1 MKITAID
8 YEQLK
13 ADISHA
19 ALALGVN
26 IAKAE
31 GGKTGLF
38 TMHGLHTVVDR
49 NRAYDDT
56 HSGFSS
62 GAWKRVLPCTGRKY
76 CHLYDAGLND
86 AHIATALNR
95 IKTELSSPL

>member
-1 MKITAID
+1 MKLTAID

-13 ADISHA
+13 ADILHA

-26 IAKAE
+26 IATAE
-31 GGKTGLF
+31 GGKTGLL

-56 HSGFSS
+56 HPGFSS
-62 GAWKRVLPCTGRKY
+62 GAWKRVLPYTGRNY
-76 CHLYDAGLND
+76 CHLYEAGLND

-95 IKTELSSPL
+95 IKTELSAV